1 MIESLLVDLGEIL
14 KVKVRKGMR
23 EDAKK
28 LGFTWS
34 GINPIRWALII
45 KIFPRS
51 FTKPIPVPFLIFEP
65 ISLVAR

>member
-28 LGFTWS
+28 LVSHG
-34 GINPIRWALII
+34 P
-45 KIFPRS
+45 
-51 FTKPIPVPFLIFEP
+51 E
-65 ISLVAR
+65 